1 MVKSI
6 ADSIVEQGMDK
17 LGYKYVCLDDC
28 WSATTRNATG
38 HLQAEADAFPSGMK
52 ALADYV
58 HAKNLS
64 LGLYTCVGTKTCK
77 GDRPGSYGYYE
88 QDAKTLAEWGVD
100 LVKMDHCA
108 APKNTTDK
116 DLYGQM
122 SAALNATG
130 RPIVFSL
137 CQWGQQEVWQWGA
150 EVAQMYRIQMD
161 HLPFWNFPPGSEG
174 VGFGEGTKNII
185 EWMASLQP
193 SKWTKQYGWLDP
205 DFLMTL
211 YTPTMDFTASRTEM
225 TFWSVWS
232 SPLLV
237 STDVRAMSDEKKSIL
252 MNPEVIAVNQ
262 DPSYTA
268 ADRLRNDSS
277 TGEQLWARDL
287 ANGDKV
293 VVLYNSG
300 DGSGKDSN
308 ITIHVT
314 WAEIGWANT
323 TSSTEDQEAISTNV
337 HVRDLWARAD
347 KGAFADGYSA
357 PVAPRDVKL
366 LRLSRSSE
374 RKL

>member
-1 MVKSI
+1 MPV
-6 ADSIVEQGMDK
+6 
-17 LGYKYVCLDDC
+17 
-28 WSATTRNATG
+28 
-38 HLQAEADAFPSGMK
+38 
-52 ALADYV
+52 
-58 HAKNLS
+58 
-64 LGLYTCVGTKTCK
+64 
-77 GDRPGSYGYYE
+77 DR
-88 QDAKTLAEWGVD
+88 
-100 LVKMDHCA
+100 C
-108 APKNTTDK
+108 
-116 DLYGQM
+116 
-122 SAALNATG
+122 
-130 RPIVFSL
+130 
-137 CQWGQQEVWQWGA
+137 
-150 EVAQMYRIQMD
+150 
-161 HLPFWNFPPGSEG
+161 
-174 VGFGEGTKNII
+174 
-185 EWMASLQP
+185 
-193 SKWTKQYGWLDP
+193 
-205 DFLMTL
+205 
-211 YTPTMDFTASRTEM
+211 TPTRFFLACRLRSLS
-225 TFWSVWS
+225 F
-232 SPLLV
+232 
-237 STDVRAMSDEKKSIL
+237 SISFCVPI
-252 MNPEVIAVNQ
+252 NYQVIAVNQ

-347 KGAFADGYSA
+347 EGAFADGYSA